1 MSGTVVEDTPSSS
14 FIARRKLL
22 ARAGL
27 GIAGAAALGVVGY
40 APPAEAATSAND
52 YFSVLFY
59 GATGNGTTDDTAAI
73 QSAITAAAT
82 RGGGTVYFPA
92 GQYLLKG
99 SGAQLLLVQKQMRL
113 LGDGLSSTLL
123 IDSTVPSTTD
133 VIRLSPPTSGGQG
146 FGWTID
152 GLQIKGNSGTPAR
165 HTGVVLPPARRGP

>member
-73 QSAITAAAT
+73 QWARTAAAK
-82 RGGGTVYFPA
+82 RGGGKVYLPD
-92 GQYLLKG
+92 GEDLLKG
-99 SGAQLLLVQKQMRL
+99 RGEKLLQ
-113 LGDGLSSTLL
+113 
-123 IDSTVPSTTD
+123 
-133 VIRLSPPTSGGQG
+133 GQEQVRRRG
-146 FGWTID
+146 EGRW
-152 GLQIKGNSGTPAR
+152 
-165 HTGVVLPPARRGP
+165 TGVRVDNTVQSTNESMRG